1 MVDKMN
7 VMSSTNQVPLGAGP
21 RSLAITLPM
30 GQDIGSMSFTK
41 EQQLAAAAKRRLQ
54 SRDARPQCGRKLTV
68 GPFALKTVSSM
79 SALPQQR
86 DIPHPKAPNA
96 RPRSKPGS
104 RRSSSDIIREAH
116 WQDMEIPPELEE
128 IHADTPEEIRSI
140 IQESMD
146 EHRAM
151 RASRMSQ
158 PQAIVVRTTITQSR
172 TSDDSG
178 PRSPLTESSASTS
191 NRRAESSLSGDM
203 SSTPSIGYEST
214 TSLGSEGD
222 NDCLKPLVVHDNV
235 LSKASREKLTAD
247 TKGRPFLRR
256 RHEKPLQERGIFE
269 NFKGSKGPGADYGT
283 EQGDD
288 RVASR
293 RDVALR
299 DVKNLE
305 DRVILGHRYYCASLG
320 CATWVDAHSALA
332 YDGALRCPHC
342 WSFICNIRQ
351 DAAKSYEK
359 HYPNG
364 SQPLASM
371 RQADDR
377 DFSGFSGEYHA
388 GGSADEEARSAI
400 VAIAAA
406 ERLALQRHE
415 DEERRLAEE
424 ARQTTARE
432 YDRLGRITDFFEYL
446 RETVEK
452 IRLQQKQAI
461 DQRHST
467 ALQGVEERE
476 AALVCGERILDWD
489 QKAAMERAELVKK
502 NEDILK
508 DLRRS
513 HALQLMD
520 TVRRHR
526 KEQDAYIA
534 KSTRQSETN
543 GNVDQATVLEM
554 LLQAQEVERT
564 MLRSQQTREI
574 EKRGKRASRLLE
586 AFNAKTQAGREE
598 IVKAQTKEAE
608 ELTQMATAVKKQISA
623 DWKWFNAIFLGRA
636 MMLGEDERRLI
647 LSGSDAPKPPYDTL
661 FS

>member
-1 MVDKMN
+1 
-7 VMSSTNQVPLGAGP
+7 MSSTNEVPLGAGP
-21 RSLAITLPM
+21 QSLAITLPM
-30 GQDIGSMSFTK
+30 GQDIGIMSFTK

-54 SRDARPQCGRKLTV
+54 SRDARPQCDRKLTV

-86 DIPHPKAPNA
+86 DTSHPKAPNA

-104 RRSSSDIIREAH
+104 RRSSSDNIREAH

-128 IHADTPEEIRSI
+128 VHADTPEEIRSI

-158 PQAIVVRTTITQSR
+158 PQAVVVRTTITQSR

-191 NRRAESSLSGDM
+191 GRRAESSLSGDM
-203 SSTPSIGYEST
+203 SSTGSIGYEST

-222 NDCLKPLVVHDNV
+222 NDCLKLLVVHD
-235 LSKASREKLTAD
+235 SIPSEGSQEKLTAD

-256 RHEKPLQERGIFE
+256 RHEKPLQERGMFE
-269 NFKGSKGPGADYGT
+269 NFKSSKRQGADYGT
-283 EQGDD
+283 GQGDD

-293 RDVALR
+293 RDLALC
-299 DVKNLE
+299 DAKNLE
-305 DRVILGHRYYCASLG
+305 DRVALGHRYYCASPG
-320 CATWVDAHSALA
+320 CATWVDVHSALA

-342 WSFICNIRQ
+342 RSFICNIRQ
-351 DAAKSYEK
+351 DAAKPYEK
-359 HYPNG
+359 HCPSG
-364 SQPLASM
+364 SHPLAAM

-377 DFSGFSGEYHA
+377 DILGFSGEHHA

-400 VAIAAA
+400 AAIVAAK
-406 ERLALQRHE
+406 RSALQRHE
-415 DEERRLAEE
+415 DKEKRLAEE
-424 ARQTTARE
+424 AWQITARE
-432 YDRLGRITDFFEYL
+432 YDRLERITHFFEHL
-446 RETVEK
+446 RKTLEEV
-452 IRLQQKQAI
+452 RLQQKQAI
-461 DQRHST
+461 DQRHSIS
-467 ALQGVEERE
+467 LQKVEERE
-476 AALVCGERILDWD
+476 AALICGERILNRD
-489 QKAAMERAELVKK
+489 QKAATERAEIVKK

-534 KSTRQSETN
+534 KSTRQFETN
-543 GNVDQATVLEM
+543 GNVDQAAVLEM
-554 LLQAQEVERT
+554 LLEAQEVERT

-574 EKRGKRASRLLE
+574 EKRGKRAFRLLE
-586 AFNAKTQAGREE
+586 TFDAKTKAEREE
-598 IVKAQTKEAE
+598 IVKAQIKEAE
-608 ELTQMATAVKKQISA
+608 ELTQISTAVKNRISA
-623 DWKWFNAIFLGRA
+623 DWKWFNAIFLDRA

-647 LSGSDAPKPPYDTL
+647 LSGSDAPKPPYNTL
-661 FS
+661 LS